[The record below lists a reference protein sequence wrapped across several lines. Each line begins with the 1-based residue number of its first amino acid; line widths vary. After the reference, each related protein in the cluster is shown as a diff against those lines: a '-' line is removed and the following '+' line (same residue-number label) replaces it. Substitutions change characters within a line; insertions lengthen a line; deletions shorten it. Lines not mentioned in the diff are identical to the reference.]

1 MKNLSKLKIL
11 GFFVSLL
18 YFSIIFL
25 SVNFAGL
32 SILDAT
38 KDNPLINNEESIF
51 YGLVSNI
58 GIFLWMFSLTLNLYA
73 YLINKDS
80 KIKNIFLVGAI
91 NSFPLL
97 IADLF
102 DLQNDFQ
109 NIVYFFLIIIS
120 LIVFLYSRRFPLIK
134 NKLIILFCS
143 FSFLSGAL
151 IIDIL
156 QIYKNFPIPYSN
168 SSLVEE
174 LFEFLGGFYYTF
186 YWIEAFR
193 KINKQKKNN
202 KS

>member
-80 KIKNIFLVGAI
+80 KIKIF
-91 NSFPLL
+91 F
-97 IADLF
+97 
-102 DLQNDFQ
+102 
-109 NIVYFFLIIIS
+109 
-120 LIVFLYSRRFPLIK
+120 
-134 NKLIILFCS
+134 
-143 FSFLSGAL
+143 
-151 IIDIL
+151 
-156 QIYKNFPIPYSN
+156 
-168 SSLVEE
+168 
-174 LFEFLGGFYYTF
+174 
-186 YWIEAFR
+186 
-193 KINKQKKNN
+193 
-202 KS
+202 